1 MTPLDKTLKRSL
13 SIDGADYVVT
23 LTPEAIKLTRKGK
36 RLGIQLKWTDITS
49 GEAALAIAEEHGH
62 APRGAKACHR
72 HVEVAVVV
80 EIAQYDRH
88 RDRGCGVGNRSL
100 KRSVAVSQEHGH
112 GIAGDICD
120 HDVRLSIMVEIGGCQ
135 GVGA

>member
-49 GEAALAIAEEHGH
+49 GETALALALQASVGQFDTRKRRADPATSSASNAREQPVKDQGKPASAMPTRQHT
-62 APRGAKACHR
+62 KA
-72 HVEVAVVV
+72 
-80 EIAQYDRH
+80 
-88 RDRGCGVGNRSL
+88 
-100 KRSVAVSQEHGH
+100 KRS
-112 GIAGDICD
+112 
-120 HDVRLSIMVEIGGCQ
+120 R
-135 GVGA
+135 